1 MSDQLVRAI
10 SKDGFVKAAAVSTRA
25 LTERARQIH
34 QTSPVATAALGRLLA
49 AGSMMGNELK
59 GDGSSVTL
67 RIKGDGPLGTLLVVA
82 DNEGNVRG
90 SVQNPQIDLPIR
102 EDGKLDVGGAVGH
115 GGTLTVIKDL
125 NLKEPYVGS
134 VELLGG
140 SPADPAIRARLQAR
154 ADTEGGAAL
163 YAELQRIDPDYA
175 AQVHPNNLPR
185 VIRALELFEAT
196 GRRMSDQRRE
206 ARPAEAPYHAL
217 CLCLTCRD
225 RAVLYSRIDRRV
237 DEMVENGVLDE
248 ARQVYDHRDAYRT
261 AAQAIG
267 YKEFFPY
274 FEGTANLTECTER
287 LKQAT
292 RNYAKRQLTWF
303 RRQNDA
309 VWLYLDEE
317 DVTERACTLV
327 RAFLHNEE

>member
-1 MSDQLVRAI
+1 MADL
-10 SKDGFVKAAAVSTRA
+10 SKPR
-25 LTERARQIH
+25 
-34 QTSPVATAALGRLLA
+34 
-49 AGSMMGNELK
+49 
-59 GDGSSVTL
+59 
-67 RIKGDGPLGTLLVVA
+67 VVA
-82 DNEGNVRG
+82 VGG
-90 SVQNPQIDLPIR
+90 PTASGKTALSVALARAFDGEIINADSMQIY
-102 EDGKLDVGGAVGH
+102 KNLDVGTAKPSAEERQGIPHYLLDFLSPETPYSVADFTAAADPLIRDITARGRLPLVV
-115 GGTLTVIKDL
+115 GGTGLYIT
-125 NLKEPYVGS
+125 S
-134 VELLGG
+134 LLSGMAFA
-140 SPADPAIRARLQAR
+140 PEKTDPAIRARLQAR
-154 ADTEGGAAL
+154 ADTEGSAAL

-185 VIRALELFEAT
+185 VIRALELFEAA

-237 DEMVENGVLDE
+237 DEMVENSVLDE

-317 DVTERACTLV
+317 DVTEHACTLV

>member
-1 MSDQLVRAI
+1 MSKPR
-10 SKDGFVKAAAVSTRA
+10 
-25 LTERARQIH
+25 
-34 QTSPVATAALGRLLA
+34 
-49 AGSMMGNELK
+49 
-59 GDGSSVTL
+59 
-67 RIKGDGPLGTLLVVA
+67 VVA
-82 DNEGNVRG
+82 VGG
-90 SVQNPQIDLPIR
+90 PTASGKTALSVALARAFDGEIINADSMQIY
-102 EDGKLDVGGAVGH
+102 KNLDVGTAKPSAEERQGIPHYLLDFLSPETPYSVADFTAAADPLIRDITARGRLPLVV
-115 GGTLTVIKDL
+115 GGTGLYIT
-125 NLKEPYVGS
+125 S
-134 VELLGG
+134 LLSGMAFA
-140 SPADPAIRARLQAR
+140 PEKTDPAIRARLQAR

-163 YAELQRIDPDYA
+163 YAELQKIDPDYA

-237 DEMVENGVLDE
+237 DEMVESGVLDE

-274 FEGTANLTECTER
+274 FEGTAGLTECTER

-317 DVTERACTLV
+317 DVTEHACTLV

>member
-1 MSDQLVRAI
+1 MADL
-10 SKDGFVKAAAVSTRA
+10 SKPR
-25 LTERARQIH
+25 
-34 QTSPVATAALGRLLA
+34 
-49 AGSMMGNELK
+49 
-59 GDGSSVTL
+59 
-67 RIKGDGPLGTLLVVA
+67 VVA
-82 DNEGNVRG
+82 VGG
-90 SVQNPQIDLPIR
+90 PTASGKTALSVALARAFDGEIINADSMQIY
-102 EDGKLDVGGAVGH
+102 KNLDVGTAKPSEEERQGIPHYLLDFLSPETPYSVADFTAAADPLIRDITARGRLPLVV
-115 GGTLTVIKDL
+115 GGTGLYIT
-125 NLKEPYVGS
+125 S
-134 VELLGG
+134 LLSGMAFA
-140 SPADPAIRARLQAR
+140 PEKTDPAIRARLQAR

-309 VWLYLDEE
+309 VWLYLD
-317 DVTERACTLV
+317 
-327 RAFLHNEE
+327 

>member
-1 MSDQLVRAI
+1 MADL
-10 SKDGFVKAAAVSTRA
+10 SKPR
-25 LTERARQIH
+25 
-34 QTSPVATAALGRLLA
+34 
-49 AGSMMGNELK
+49 
-59 GDGSSVTL
+59 
-67 RIKGDGPLGTLLVVA
+67 VVA
-82 DNEGNVRG
+82 VGG
-90 SVQNPQIDLPIR
+90 PTASGKTALSVALARAFDGEIINADSMQIY
-102 EDGKLDVGGAVGH
+102 KNLDVGTAKPSAEERQGIPHYLLDFLPPETPYSVADFTAAADPLIRDITARGRLPLVV
-115 GGTLTVIKDL
+115 GGTGLYIT
-125 NLKEPYVGS
+125 S
-134 VELLGG
+134 LLSGMAFA
-140 SPADPAIRARLQAR
+140 PEKTDPAIRARLQAR

-274 FEGTANLTECTER
+274 FEGTADLESCLAH
-287 LKQAT
+287 LKQAS

-303 RRQNDA
+303 RRQTDA
-309 VWLYLDEE
+309 VWLYLE
-317 DVTERACTLV
+317 DGNLEQQAAEQTE
-327 RAFLHNEE
+327 AFLAENNA

>member
-1 MSDQLVRAI
+1 MADL
-10 SKDGFVKAAAVSTRA
+10 SKPR
-25 LTERARQIH
+25 
-34 QTSPVATAALGRLLA
+34 
-49 AGSMMGNELK
+49 
-59 GDGSSVTL
+59 
-67 RIKGDGPLGTLLVVA
+67 VVA
-82 DNEGNVRG
+82 VGG
-90 SVQNPQIDLPIR
+90 PTASGKTALSVALARAFDGEIINADSMQIY
-102 EDGKLDVGGAVGH
+102 KNLDVGTAKPSAEERQGIPHYLLDFLSPETPYSVADFTAAADPLIRDITARGRLPLVV
-115 GGTLTVIKDL
+115 GGTGLYIT
-125 NLKEPYVGS
+125 S
-134 VELLGG
+134 LLSGMAFA
-140 SPADPAIRARLQAR
+140 PEKTDPAIRARLQAR

-163 YAELQRIDPDYA
+163 YAELQRVDPDYA

-303 RRQNDA
+303 RHMDGV
-309 VWLYLDEE
+309 VWLDASAP
-317 DVTERACTLV
+317 DVTARAVQLA
-327 RAFLHNEE
+327 REFLAKG

>member
-1 MSDQLVRAI
+1 MADLSKPRGVAVGGPTASGKTALSVALARAF
-10 SKDGFVKAAAVSTRA
+10 DGEIINADSM
-25 LTERARQIH
+25 QIYK
-34 QTSPVATAALGRLLA
+34 
-49 AGSMMGNELK
+49 N
-59 GDGSSVTL
+59 
-67 RIKGDGPLGTLLVVA
+67 
-82 DNEGNVRG
+82 
-90 SVQNPQIDLPIR
+90 
-102 EDGKLDVGGAVGH
+102 LDVGTAKPSAEERQGIPHYLLDFLSPETPYSVADFTAAADPLIRDITARGRLPLVV
-115 GGTLTVIKDL
+115 GGTGLYIT
-125 NLKEPYVGS
+125 S
-134 VELLGG
+134 LLSGMAFA
-140 SPADPAIRARLQAR
+140 PEKTDPAIRARLQAW

-309 VWLYLDEE
+309 AWLYLDEE